1 MQDSI
6 NTIISN
12 ALLVNK
18 DTLNK
23 NIKLLV
29 AQIKKAILSNKKAI
43 IKANKIDEKNNNGFI
58 LDFNII
64 NNIFSNLEKENLLYG
79 DVTLSQ
85 KDSDKKIIYGTQIMD
100 FGNVVVVTDGNP
112 YITIEMVIRN
122 IMAGNTT
129 ILSNSG
135 FMFGTNQLLIEI
147 IQSVLEQFNISKYL
161 VQIYVSENFDEV
173 LSNYANID
181 LVVCIGNHSLQ
192 NMILKKSKNK
202 IIISGYENFDLYIED
217 TSNIDFINKIIDTGL
232 NIQLYINSDIKLDYS
247 NAIIVSDLDEAI
259 AQINYNGSK
268 YSSAIFTTSA
278 ENASK
283 FVKEVKSKIITINTS
298 PTIERIIDIKQSDL
312 INEKTIIYPFS
323 FNLDGNSERINGNDD
338 LKGSLLNSVDGQ

>member
-12 ALLVNK
+12 ALKVNK
-18 DTLNK
+18 DTLSN
-23 NIKLLV
+23 NIKLIIT
-29 AQIKKAILSNKKAI
+29 QIKKAIEINKEAI
-43 IKANKIDEKNNNGFI
+43 VQANNIDLKNKNGFI
-58 LDFNII
+58 IDFDIV
-64 NNIFSNLEKENLLYG
+64 NNIFSNIEKETIMYG

-85 KDSDKKIIYGTQIMD
+85 KDDEKKIIYGTQIMD
-100 FGNVVVVTDGNP
+100 CGNVIVITDGNP
-112 YITIEMVIRN
+112 YITIEMAIRN

-135 FMFGTNQLLIEI
+135 FMFGTNQLLIQI
-147 IQSVLEQFNISKYL
+147 IQSVLEQSNISKYL

-173 LSNYANID
+173 LSNFANID

-202 IIISGYENFDLYIED
+202 TIISGYENFDIYIED
-217 TSNIDFINKIIDTGL
+217 ASYIDFLNKIINTGL
-232 NIQLYINSDIKLDYS
+232 NIQLYINRDTNKDHPS
-247 NAIIVSDLDEAI
+247 AIIVSDIDEAI

-268 YSSAIFTTSA
+268 YSSAIFTTST

-283 FVKEVKSKIITINTS
+283 FVKEVKSKIVTINTS
-298 PTIERIIDIKQSDL
+298 PTIERIIDIKQKDL
-312 INEKTIIYPFS
+312 INEKTIIYPFG
-323 FNLDGNSERINGNDD
+323 FKLDGNSKNIKINENDD
-338 LKGSLLNSVDGQ
+338 